1 MSACQFWF
9 EGEARISPNDTPATL
24 GMENH
29 AIIDVHRSRQGGKPV
44 IYLFSPIEL
53 PSVNV
58 ALTLCNEWE
67 YSAVYPLARIN
78 QSDEG
83 ESTINW
89 NVATRKNGELV

>member
-1 MSACQFWF
+1 MPS
-9 EGEARISPNDTPATL
+9 DTPATL
-24 GMENH
+24 DLYHGDIVE
-29 AIIDVHRSRQGGKPV
+29 VLKERVGGKPV